1 MRTVDAYRAAIFAK
15 DIDAFAAL
23 YDRDVC
29 VFDLWGAWSYTSL
42 EAWRNVVATWFDSLG
57 TERVLVDVDR
67 VQSIVTSDVAI
78 VHAFVT
84 YRGLSAEGLELRTMH
99 NRLTWALKQNEGAW
113 KVVHEHTSAPVDFET
128 SMVVL
133 QR

>member
-1 MRTVDAYRAAIFAK
+1 VVVDM
-15 DIDAFAAL
+15 
-23 YDRDVC
+23 
-29 VFDLWGAWSYTSL
+29 
-42 EAWRNVVATWFDSLG
+42 
-57 TERVLVDVDR
+57 DR

-84 YRGLSAEGLELRTMH
+84 YRGLSAEGSELRAMH
-99 NRLTWALKQNEGAW
+99 NRLTWALIRKDGVW